1 MGTRTIQRRNSQSG
15 QAATEALFAFPVML
29 VLFLIGFQLY
39 TITWNAQYVHIRARY
54 QVVHDNDRKAC
65 YSPKGNQ
72 IGGGDH
78 SASMSAP
85 TTVDDTILYTTT
97 GSRDISTTAHIY
109 CNMP

>member
-1 MGTRTIQRRNSQSG
+1 MGIRTNHRRSSEAG

-39 TITWNAQYVHIRARY
+39 SISWNAQYVHVRARY
-54 QVVHDNDRKAC
+54 QIIHDNDRKAC
-65 YSPKGNQ
+65 YAPKGNQ

-78 SASMSAP
+78 SASASAP
-85 TTVDDTILYTTT
+85 ETVDDTILYTMSGT
-97 GSRDISTTAHIY
+97 RNISTTAHIY